1 MDAHDLLGTTVD
13 PSTPETRAAMVM
25 TLFGAFGRGGSSGAL
40 GNDLDSELLQS
51 LRAWAD
57 VVLVSASTVTAEDY
71 GPADTPLAILSRSL
85 DLSTSL
91 GVFGGREVIVACPE
105 PSLIDD
111 SLADRRRALE
121 QAGARFVSTGTG
133 SLGEAVNALRSEGFN
148 RIACE
153 GGPSVYA
160 AMIGADLLDVIHLT
174 LDPTVSND
182 DSTWGL
188 PAIAQQAVFAR
199 RYALE
204 ATHATDD
211 GTLFLRYL
219 RAGDRSEH

>member
-1 MDAHDLLGTTVD
+1 MF
-13 PSTPETRAAMVM
+13 S
-25 TLFGAFGRGGSSGAL
+25 
-40 GNDLDSELLQS
+40 
-51 LRAWAD
+51 
-57 VVLVSASTVTAEDY
+57 
-71 GPADTPLAILSRSL
+71 
-85 DLSTSL
+85 
-91 GVFGGREVIVACPE
+91 GREVIVACPE
-105 PSLIDD
+105 QSLIDD

-133 SLGEAVNALRSEGFN
+133 SLGEAVDALRSEGFH

-174 LDPTVSND
+174 LDPTVSSD
-182 DSTWGL
+182 DSMWGL
-188 PAIAQQAVFAR
+188 PAIAQQAEFAR

-204 ATHATDD
+204 GTHATDD
-211 GTLFLRYL
+211 GTLFLRYR